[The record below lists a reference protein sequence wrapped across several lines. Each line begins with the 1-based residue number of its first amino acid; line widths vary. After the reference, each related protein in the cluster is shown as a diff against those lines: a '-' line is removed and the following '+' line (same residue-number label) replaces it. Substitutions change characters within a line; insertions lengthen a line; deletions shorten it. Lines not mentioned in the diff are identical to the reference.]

1 MSLDALP
8 AHRAEVVPTAV
19 ERASERGRCVRG
31 RCVRGEQRGQRRVCA
46 PR

>member
-1 MSLDALP
+1 LSLDALP

-31 RCVRGEQRGQRRVCA
+31 EQRGQRRVCA